1 MNAKETYGPNISTTP
16 LRQRGFQQCLPFSRT
31 IVRGNAVMGVV
42 DTFEHGAVGMVKYA
56 NKPIKR
62 HLLSTY
68 CYDRADQI
76 LTYDCQMLIWFLVI

>member
-1 MNAKETYGPNISTTP
+1 
-16 LRQRGFQQCLPFSRT
+16 
-31 IVRGNAVMGVV
+31 MGVV

-56 NKPIKR
+56 CMLKPKPIKR

-76 LTYDCQMLIWFLVI
+76 LTYDCQMLI